1 MSKIVKKGRRLQF
14 RQAEPEDLDYIM
26 ETEYKPENA
35 KYVIFAG
42 GIYFAGKEWQK
53 KATGKMIMMIVV
65 AAVLFVLTL
74 DPQTV
79 LQPVGQKLFL

>member
-1 MSKIVKKGRRLQF
+1 M
-14 RQAEPEDLDYIM
+14 
-26 ETEYKPENA
+26 
-35 KYVIFAG
+35 
-42 GIYFAGKEWQK
+42 YFAGKEWQK

-79 LQPVGQKLFL
+79 LQPVGQKLFEMIGAK

>member
-1 MSKIVKKGRRLQF
+1 MKEILINHISVTYGAIGLTGFWNFFQ
-14 RQAEPEDLDYIM
+14 
-26 ETEYKPENA
+26 ENA

-65 AAVLFVLTL
+65 AAVLFVCSHTR
-74 DPQTV
+74 PSNGFTTTRS
-79 LQPVGQKLFL
+79 KTI